1 MNEKKISQYLS
12 FILRH
17 KPEEIGLTL
26 DVEGWANI
34 NELINKSQPIEER
47 ILTKE
52 IIQQIVQNSD
62 KKRFQLSDNK
72 LNIRAIQGHSIP
84 LINRTFIK
92 QTPPDFLY
100 HGTAQR
106 FYDSI
111 ITQGLI
117 AKERHYVHLTE
128 HINTANAVGI
138 RYGKPVILIIHA
150 IEMYNNGFIFF
161 KTENDVWL
169 INNVPIEYIGKSC
182 SVEGSSSLHV
192 HN

>member
-12 FILRH
+12 FILIH

-169 INNVPIEYIGKSC
+169 INNVPSEYIGKS
-182 SVEGSSSLHV
+182 
-192 HN
+192 